1 MKNSWPLHALPAR
14 PVVPADAYTREAG
27 EAAAER
33 LLARGDGLTAIA
45 AANDLLALGTI
56 RALSARRLS
65 AAPTTFRSPAI
76 TTCRSWTWCGRR

>member
-56 RALSARRLS
+56 RALSARGLRCPDDVS
-65 AAPTTFRSPAI
+65 
-76 TTCRSWTWCGRR
+76 TCRSWTWCGRR